1 MFNSH
6 DTIVALASARG
17 RGSISII
24 RVSGKDSIDLVNQCF
39 KDKNLTTVDGNT
51 IHFGYIID
59 QEKMIDQVLVA
70 VYKEPQSYTGENS
83 VEITCH
89 ANPLIIDNII
99 NILINKGARLARPG
113 EFTFRAFMNDKMNLT
128 QAEAVAEL
136 VSTKSLQGVRN
147 SLRQLHGELHNRLDE
162 ILNEIN
168 DIRSMLEAVLDF
180 PEEDETLIV
189 KEGHISER
197 LENIETVVQ
206 KLADSYNHAKILSG
220 SISVT
225 IIGKTNVGKSTLMNA
240 ILGED
245 RVITSHIPGTTR
257 DIIHEDIIIDDI
269 HFKLID
275 TAGLRDS
282 FDDIELKGIE
292 RTKAKIE
299 ISDILLWV
307 IDHTEKWPSKLFNQ
321 IETII
326 KGETNK
332 IIIVLNKSDLKTNS
346 RLENE
351 IKKSGISTVHTS
363 ALSGKGIQKLKST
376 ILEKIVNESQKISD
390 DLIITNLRQKKIL
403 DKVKL
408 HIRQA
413 RKIIEKRGGYE
424 FASIDLREI
433 SEIMGE
439 ISGET
444 TTEDIL
450 DRIFSNFCIG
460 K

>member
-59 QEKMIDQVLVA
+59 QEKMIDQVLIA

-206 KLADSYNHAKILSG
+206 KLSDSYNHAKILSG

-321 IETII
+321 IETIT
-326 KGETNK
+326 KGEKNE